1 MHAFTS
7 AVFPIHKNYKCSLS
21 QAIKSYRNRQ
31 GMVDP
36 SPCSAPS
43 PYTHTTDKSL
53 NHINL
58 LHPK

>member
-7 AVFPIHKNYKCSLS
+7 AVYPKQENYKCSLS
-21 QAIKSYRNRQ
+21 QAIKSYPNRQ
-31 GMVDP
+31 GMADP
-36 SPCSAPS
+36 PPAPF